1 MMFSSDYIED
11 FYTLPTDAYKE
22 IHEATWEMQQIESA
36 IAYYSDHYE
45 KFNDSVED
53 SYEINIQINRLYR
66 RLSKLRR
73 DLHGGAETTTVVQ

>member
-1 MMFSSDYIED
+1 MMFSSDS
-11 FYTLPTDAYKE
+11 YTPTTDAYKE

-45 KFNDSVED
+45 KFKDSIED

-66 RLSKLRR
+66 SLSKLRR
-73 DLHGGAETTTVVQ
+73 RIGWPHKNRME

>member
-1 MMFSSDYIED
+1 MMFSSDS
-11 FYTLPTDAYKE
+11 YTPTTDAYKE

-45 KFNDSVED
+45 KFKDSVED

-66 RLSKLRR
+66 SLYKLRR
-73 DLHGGAETTTVVQ
+73 RIGWPHKNRME